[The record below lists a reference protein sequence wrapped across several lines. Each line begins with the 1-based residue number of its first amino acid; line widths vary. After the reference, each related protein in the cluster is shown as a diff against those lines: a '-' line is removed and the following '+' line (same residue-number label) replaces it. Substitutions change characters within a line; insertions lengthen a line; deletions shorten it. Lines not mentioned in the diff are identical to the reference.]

1 MGEMKNVFGFLVKG
15 LQGVMDKLT
24 KLEITPE
31 EVISEVDKF
40 VNTHNLV
47 ADSFLKTIKDKAEEV
62 ISSLIKSKRNA
73 FTDFFAG
80 IGESLTKTFKP
91 MVDGLKLLATTAGSA
106 IKSGATN
113 LLQKAKDSVA
123 QLGQKLQP
131 KIENV
136 GTQLGTL
143 VMQGSNAVNAL
154 KQAGSDILQQTL
166 TNMKEPAN
174 KIAQTVV
181 DAGKTVV
188 GHVGG
193 ALLGTN
199 TDPDA
204 TTVAPST

>member
-1 MGEMKNVFGFLVKG
+1 
-15 LQGVMDKLT
+15 MDKLAQ
-24 KLEITPE
+24 LDVTPQ
-31 EVISEVDKF
+31 EVITEVDKL